1 MTPWQILSFNPTLL
15 RALEISLVG
24 STNHS
29 TPLPLRVLGH
39 PDNGSQAFRDLSRSL
54 LCPESREVWVWTSL
68 CGCGWLGDPSHAC
81 YCSPRLVFR
90 LRRRF
95 LATRHHLEIECPT
108 PRARELVYRERCEQ
122 IEMMLE
128 RVREA
133 QERLVGVD
141 AKICGPSATLLGQA
155 GDRLGFTVRQ
165 REMVADVARAIA
177 ALAWSSEIR
186 QSHVAEAVMYQ
197 SSIRQVDQDQ
207 IKEGSQP

>member
-1 MTPWQILSFNPTLL
+1 MTPWQTLSFNPTLL

-54 LCPESREVWVWTSL
+54 LCPESRGVWVWTSP
-68 CGCGWLGDPSHAC
+68 CGCGWFGDPSHAC

-90 LRRRF
+90 LRRRL

-108 PRARELVYRERCEQ
+108 PRARELAYRERCEP
-122 IEMMLE
+122 IEAMLE

-133 QERLVGVD
+133 QERLSGVD
-141 AKICGPSATLLGQA
+141 ARVCGPSAVLLGQA
-155 GDRLGFTVRQ
+155 GDRFGFTVRQ
-165 REMVADVARAIA
+165 REMVVEVARAIA

-197 SSIRQVDQDQ
+197 STIRQIDPNLETGGGQ
-207 IKEGSQP
+207 